1 VDWDGDGDLDLLS
14 GSDRNGVQWAEN
26 VAGKGKLP
34 ELKPFKLLIPANT
47 SIKRGQLL
55 SESELT
61 SAASAMRI
69 WVDDVNGDGKL
80 DILVGDNVTLVSTA
94 NGVSKAEFAKRFAK
108 WDKAVQEA
116 SKDLNNG
123 DGNNQKARDRYRKL
137 YEERTAFMNEDRT
150 GYVWLFLRK

>member
-1 VDWDGDGDLDLLS
+1 MLCNIRASLS
-14 GSDRNGVQWAEN
+14 
-26 VAGKGKLP
+26 
-34 ELKPFKLLIPANT
+34 
-47 SIKRGQLL
+47 
-55 SESELT
+55 
-61 SAASAMRI
+61 
-69 WVDDVNGDGKL
+69 

-116 SKDLNNG
+116 AKDLENG
-123 DGNNQKARDRYRKL
+123 DDNNQKARDRYRKL